1 MTFVSREAGPSILV
15 FLYEPY
21 KKITKINL
29 VSRAKYRKQEKSPN
43 SKGGRIHGAK
53 YRKQENFP
61 NSKGG
66 RNRGAKLNL
75 LHRQKGNNIETAS
88 NFISPEEKA
97 RSRLSQLLLAGW
109 ICDPNVPV
117 D

>member
-29 VSRAKYRKQEKSPN
+29 VSRAKYRKQEKT
-43 SKGGRIHGAK
+43 
-53 YRKQENFP
+53 P

-97 RSRLSQLLLAGW
+97 RSRLSQLLLAGR